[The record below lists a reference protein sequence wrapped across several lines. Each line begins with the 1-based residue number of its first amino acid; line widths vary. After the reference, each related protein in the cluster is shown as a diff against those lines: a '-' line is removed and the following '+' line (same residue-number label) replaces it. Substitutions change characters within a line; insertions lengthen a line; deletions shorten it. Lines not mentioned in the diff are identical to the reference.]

1 MNKEKIYLNRRY
13 VNQRT
18 NNCEKVY
25 LYDKNPE
32 QNKPK
37 FPTFSKRS
45 YKKGDR
51 VVIIG
56 SKQHYKGYH
65 ASVKY
70 NRDELLRLT
79 LETNGMEARVPY
91 TNLIPETVYFEITN
105 QSKYIVKEDRHLLS
119 YRRRMGL
126 ISAQAIRP
134 V

>member
-56 SKQHYKGYH
+56 SKFIDINNIYLRCHFLTGCFLLDIYH
-65 ASVKY
+65 
-70 NRDELLRLT
+70 
-79 LETNGMEARVPY
+79 
-91 TNLIPETVYFEITN
+91 I
-105 QSKYIVKEDRHLLS
+105 
-119 YRRRMGL
+119 
-126 ISAQAIRP
+126 
-134 V
+134 